1 MEIHSAILQVHVVF
15 QHVQEFLEMVNTDPN
30 QPALGMVEYMVKIA
44 WIIVFILTGLGY
56 FSEQSFESMHH
67 DVKVC

>member
-1 MEIHSAILQVHVVF
+1 MVF

-30 QPALGMVEYMVKIA
+30 QPALGMVHFKVKVTL
-44 WIIVFILTGLGY
+44 IVYILAGLGY